1 MAFAYRSRSTP
12 AGRLP
17 AAATG
22 PRRRPPTAAARAGWA
37 DVRDRPCPRPAGQA
51 CRFPRHRGCH
61 RPAGG
66 LHRHGGMHPRD
77 RIVAGRRRGGV
88 DLRWVSF
95 SAMSPNEKW
104 STADVPDQTGR
115 VAVVT
120 GSNTG
125 IGYHTAAVLA
135 ESGARVVLAVRN
147 LEKGNLALARIVAA
161 NPRADVTLQELNLSS
176 LDSVR
181 SAAGALRDA
190 YPRIDLLINNA
201 GVMWTPKQLT
211 AEGFEMQ
218 FGTNHLGHF
227 ALTGLLLNNLLP
239 VRGSRVVTVSSTGHR
254 IRAAIHF
261 DDLHWEHGYDRYAAY
276 GQSKLANLLFTYE
289 LQRRL
294 ADHRKNTIAVAAH
307 PGASSTELG
316 RNVPTLIK
324 PLFAVAGGLLFQGA
338 AMGALPTL
346 RAATDPDVEGGQYYG
361 PDGLGEQ
368 RGHPKLVSSSAQS
381 HDEDLQQRLWTVS
394 EELTGVTYPV

>member
-1 MAFAYRSRSTP
+1 
-12 AGRLP
+12 
-17 AAATG
+17 
-22 PRRRPPTAAARAGWA
+22 
-37 DVRDRPCPRPAGQA
+37 
-51 CRFPRHRGCH
+51 
-61 RPAGG
+61 
-66 LHRHGGMHPRD
+66 MHPRD

-125 IGYHTAAVLA
+125 IGYRTAAVLA

-161 NPRADVTLQELNLSS
+161 HPNANVTLQELDLSS

-181 SAAGALRDA
+181 AAAAALRSA

-211 AEGFEMQ
+211 ADGFEMQ

-227 ALTGLLLNNLLP
+227 ALTGLLLDNLLP

-254 IRAAIHF
+254 LRAAIHF
-261 DDLHWEHGYDRYAAY
+261 DDLQWEHRYDRVAAY

-294 ADHRKNTIAVAAH
+294 AAREQPTTAALAAH
-307 PGASSTELG
+307 PGGSNTELA
-316 RNVPTLIK
+316 RNLPTVFK
-324 PLFAVAGGLLFQGA
+324 PAVVLLGPLLFQSA

-346 RAATDPDVEGGQYYG
+346 RAATDPDAEGGQYYG

-368 RGHPKLVSSSAQS
+368 RGHPKLVSSSGQS
-381 HDEDLQQRLWTVS
+381 HDEDLQHRLWKVS
-394 EELTGVTYPV
+394 EELTGVKYPV